1 MNLFD
6 SIQSVQTLAQQIWF
20 VTFPLAPR
28 CQTSDNTRF
37 WDPKATK
44 TQKDKVFLT
53 AHHSKKALQVC
64 SLLVF
69 VFQLLFTCFWFIVM
83 VVFSFWCVLQHGFF
97 FFPTQPTVQKPEEE
111 HTKKHGLTCLEV
123 LFVFVN
129 CCFLAV
135 SSPLVGMCLLCCF
148 ARIIFSYGS
157 FPFILFSFF
166 SLCFIEETIANL
178 DHWHVILPL
187 SLADSKNKMN
197 QTLLGWGIVNPAS
210 TPY

>member
-64 SLLVF
+64 SFLVF
-69 VFQLLFTCFWFIVM
+69 CFSIVVYVFLIYCHGGVLFLMCFAAWFLLF
-83 VVFSFWCVLQHGFF
+83 SNAAHR
-97 FFPTQPTVQKPEEE
+97 PE
-111 HTKKHGLTCLEV
+111 TGGRTYKKHGLTCLEV

-135 SSPLVGMCLLCCF
+135 SSPLLVCVYRVVLP
-148 ARIIFSYGS
+148 GS
-157 FPFILFSFF
+157 FFHMVHFLSFLSVF
-166 SLCFIEETIANL
+166 FHCVSLKKP
-178 DHWHVILPL
+178 LP
-187 SLADSKNKMN
+187 
-197 QTLLGWGIVNPAS
+197 I
-210 TPY
+210 